1 MLCTLPS
8 VLIFLPGHWP
18 TDNWCFSD
26 ADDHGDR
33 RHELSESAAQQ
44 DPAFTIKTAVV
55 SAQWP
60 GATVKD
66 TVSFV
71 TDTLEKKLQEIPHLD
86 YIESYTRPGSS
97 VIFVNLRDDTPPSE
111 VAGIWYSV
119 RKKMDDIRA
128 SLPDGTTTPAV
139 DDELDDTYGT
149 IYGFTS
155 DGFTPR
161 QLRDTVDDIRASLL
175 AVPGTG
181 KVTLLGDSEQQVVI
195 AFEPLKLSGM
205 GLDLQ
210 QVTAALQAQ
219 NAVTP
224 AGRIRTSQENMSVEV
239 SGAFTSVDSCG
250 KLCCIPETVL
260 SPSPIW
266 PRSHCSRQ
274 ILPHRSLGLT
284 VNRHSGWRFR
294 WLAVEILLILVG
306 R

>member
-1 MLCTLPS
+1 MKNVMHASGGFNLSAWALAHRQLVAFLMLMVTVTGVMSFLNLP
-8 VLIFLPGHWP
+8 
-18 TDNWCFSD
+18 
-26 ADDHGDR
+26 R
-33 RHELSESAAQQ
+33 SE

-139 DDELDDTYGT
+139 DDEFDDTYGT

-161 QLRDTVDDIRASLL
+161 QLRDTVDDIRTSLL

-195 AFEPLKLSGM
+195 AFDPLKLSGM

-239 SGAFTSVDSCG
+239 SGAFTSVDS
-250 KLCCIPETVL
+250 L
-260 SPSPIW
+260 
-266 PRSHCSRQ
+266 RQ
-274 ILPHRSLGLT
+274 IVLHTG
-284 VNRHSGWRFR
+284 NRVVKHPQR
-294 WLAVEILLILVG
+294 
-306 R
+306 